1 MENSIIIDSH
11 QHFWC
16 LERGDYAWLTNDLTA
31 IYRNFEPKDLEP
43 ILKANGIT
51 GTILVQATD
60 NEEETKFMLSLADE
74 NDWIK
79 GVVGWVDMQSNHAC
93 KKIQEFSKYSKFV
106 GIRPMIQ
113 DIKDDNWMMN
123 AAIKPAVQTLIE
135 KNLTFD
141 ALILPKHL
149 SIFKQFITK
158 YPDLKIVI
166 DHCAKPDIKNNI
178 FQPWA
183 DQMAEIA
190 EHKQIYCKL
199 SGLVNEAGNGWTMA
213 DIKPYAEHVLNIFGT
228 NRVMFGSDWPV
239 VNMASDYQKWK
250 EICDRLTDKMT
261 QQQKNNIFGKNVSI
275 FYLSNN

>member
-1 MENSIIIDSH
+1 MIIDSH

-16 LERGDYAWLTNDLTA
+16 LERGDYAWLTNDLAA

-43 ILKANGIT
+43 ILKSNGVT

-60 NEEETKFMLSLADE
+60 TEAETEFMLSLAAK

-79 GVVGWVDMQSNHAC
+79 GVVGWVDMQSDHAC
-93 KKIQEFSKYSKFV
+93 KKIQEFAKNPKFI

-113 DIKDDNWMMN
+113 GIKNDDWMMN
-123 AAIKPAVQTLIE
+123 AAIKPAIKMLIE
-135 KNLTFD
+135 QNLTFD
-141 ALILPKHL
+141 ALLLPKHL
-149 SIFKQFITK
+149 SIFKQFIIR

-183 DQMAEIA
+183 DKMAEIA

-199 SGLVNEAGNGWTMA
+199 SGLVNEAGDNWIID
-213 DIKPYAEHVLNIFGT
+213 DIMPYARHILNIFGT
-228 NRVMFGSDWPV
+228 DRVMFGSDWPV
-239 VNMASDYQKWK
+239 VNLVSDYQKWLS
-250 EICDRLTDKMT
+250 ICKKLTDKMT
-261 QQQKNNIFGKNVSI
+261 QQQKNKIFGKNAII
-275 FYLSNN
+275 FYLSNTE